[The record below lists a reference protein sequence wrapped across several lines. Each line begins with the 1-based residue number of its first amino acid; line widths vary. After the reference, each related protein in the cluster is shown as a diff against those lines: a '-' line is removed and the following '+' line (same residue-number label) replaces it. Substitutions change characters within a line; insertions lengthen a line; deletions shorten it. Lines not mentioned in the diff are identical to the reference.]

1 MVRAIGVGAAT
12 AGAVGG
18 LVAVRRARRSRAGSR
33 KALPTWLG
41 VTVLAAPDEIA
52 PGGELPAPLR
62 ELGDAVEVRMQP
74 APGDRG
80 TELYARRT
88 DGAQAGGRVA
98 RLTGSDPLAPL
109 RQALREAKS
118 LVECG
123 EVVRADAPSTTHP
136 GPLGRLQAVV
146 NKRAQGAGQL

>member
-1 MVRAIGVGAAT
+1 MARAIGVGAVT

-18 LVAVRRARRSRAGSR
+18 LVAVRRARRSG
-33 KALPTWLG
+33 KAVPEWLG

-52 PGGELPAPLR
+52 PDGELPAPLR

-88 DGAQAGGRVA
+88 DGAQAGAKPA
-98 RLTGSDPLAPL
+98 RLTGNDPLAPL

-136 GPLGRLQAVV
+136 GPLGRLQAAV
-146 NKRAQGAGQL
+146 NRRAQGAGRL